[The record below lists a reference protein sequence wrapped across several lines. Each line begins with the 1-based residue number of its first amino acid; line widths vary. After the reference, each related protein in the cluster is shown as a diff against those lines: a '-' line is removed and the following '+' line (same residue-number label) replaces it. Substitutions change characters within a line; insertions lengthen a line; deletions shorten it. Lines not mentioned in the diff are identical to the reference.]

1 MAKQTQHRS
10 MRGKLIDMN
19 LLQKKNELT
28 PAVGNARMN
37 ARGDQIGKGGKIV
50 KKREDIVKEYYA
62 AQQGVVR
69 DTSGRARGKQQA
81 PTEEQKLEQAA
92 AVLEE
97 DLSAEELE
105 MFEEAAEDDDW
116 IEDEDGNF
124 VKKEK

>member
-10 MRGKLIDMN
+10 MRGKIIDMN

-28 PAVGNARMN
+28 PAIGNAKMN
-37 ARGDQIGKGGKIV
+37 ARGDIIGKGGKIV
-50 KKREDIVKEYYA
+50 KKREDIVKEHY
-62 AQQGVVR
+62 AQQDVVR
-69 DTSGRARGKQQA
+69 DTSGRARGKQPA
-81 PTEEQKLEQAA
+81 PTEEQKLEAA
-92 AVLEE
+92 AVTED

-105 MFEEAAEDDDW
+105 MFEEAAEDDEW